1 LLCTALGIALV
12 CGSAPGAP
20 AAVILRPHFYQTYLF
35 GIVCAIAG
43 AGLFVVALRLR
54 MRQLRV
60 NQTKL
65 VLLVDERTR
74 ALGHHAR
81 ALAESEKRF
90 RQLAENIH
98 EIFWMVD
105 PRNGR
110 FLYVSPAFKEVWLQ
124 DTEAVLR
131 DPSAWLEAV
140 HPDDRVRVRTAKQA
154 QQSGGTSDCEYRI
167 NRPDGSTHWVRDR
180 SFPVY
185 DGAGQLD
192 RVVGISEDITER
204 RHAEET
210 LRRSRDELQLRVLE
224 LKAENV
230 ERRRAEQQLKIAKEV
245 AEAASQSKSEFLA
258 NMSHEIRTPLNGII
272 GMMQLALDTELNPEQ
287 RQALELVESSADSLM
302 GIINDVLDFSKIEA
316 RKLQLEA
323 IEFDLRKTLDQ
334 TFKSLAVRAHQ
345 KGLELIGQLGP
356 DVPELLIGDP
366 IRVTQVV
373 VNLIGNAIKFTS
385 QGEIVVQVRKETQ
398 TAEEITLRFTV
409 ADTGIGIPDE
419 KQKAI
424 FEAFTQADGSSTRQY
439 GGTGLGLSISSR
451 LVAMMGGEIR
461 VESETGKGS
470 TFGFTARFGVR
481 HSHESEGA
489 EIDLRGLPI
498 LIVDDNL
505 TGLRILED
513 MLHDWGA
520 QPVGARDAAGAL
532 SAIVSARFP
541 LILIDAEMPDVSGFA
556 LAERVRKE
564 ANPTARIIMLL
575 SSAGELADGARCR
588 ALGVDSYVTKPLYQA
603 ELKAAI
609 LRSVASMGDRGA
621 VPGIAA
627 ARPRSHTGAALD
639 ILLVEDN
646 PINRRVAVRLL
657 EKHGHKVVTANNG
670 REALEVLERL
680 DWTVGLI
687 LMDVQMPEMDG
698 YQTTAAIRHREKST
712 NSHLPI
718 VAMTAHALDRDR
730 ERCLAAGMDAYL
742 SKPIQTGKL
751 YELVDRMASGL
762 QFV

>member
-1 LLCTALGIALV
+1 
-12 CGSAPGAP
+12 
-20 AAVILRPHFYQTYLF
+20 
-35 GIVCAIAG
+35 
-43 AGLFVVALRLR
+43 
-54 MRQLRV
+54 
-60 NQTKL
+60 
-65 VLLVDERTR
+65 
-74 ALGHHAR
+74 
-81 ALAESEKRF
+81 
-90 RQLAENIH
+90 
-98 EIFWMVD
+98 
-105 PRNGR
+105 
-110 FLYVSPAFKEVWLQ
+110 VW
-124 DTEAVLR
+124 
-131 DPSAWLEAV
+131 
-140 HPDDRVRVRTAKQA
+140 
-154 QQSGGTSDCEYRI
+154 
-167 NRPDGSTHWVRDR
+167 DR

-287 RQALELVESSADSLM
+287 WQALELVESSADSLM

-316 RKLQLEA
+316 KKLQLEA

-373 VNLIGNAIKFTS
+373 VNLIGNAIKFTN

-398 TAEEITLRFTV
+398 TAQEITLRFTV

-439 GGTGLGLSISSR
+439 GGTGLGLSISSQ

-461 VESETGKGS
+461 VESEPGKGS

-481 HSHESEGA
+481 QIHESDRESDGA
-489 EIDLRGLPI
+489 KIDLRGLPI

-513 MLHDWGA
+513 MLNDWGA
-520 QPVGARDAAGAL
+520 QPVGARDAAAAL
-532 SAIVSARFP
+532 SAIVRHRDAGTRFP

-556 LAERVRKE
+556 LAERIRAE
-564 ANPTARIIMLL
+564 ADSTARIIMLL
-575 SSAGELADGARCR
+575 SSAGELAGGARCR
-588 ALGVDSYVTKPLYQA
+588 ALGVHSYVTKPLYQA

-609 LRSVASMGDRGA
+609 LRSVESMDNRAA
-621 VPGIAA
+621 VPDVAA
-627 ARPRSHTGAALD
+627 AKLPSGTGSALD
-639 ILLVEDN
+639 VLLVEDN

-680 DWTVGLI
+680 DWTIDLI

-698 YQTTAAIRHREKST
+698 YQATAAIRHREKST
-712 NSHLPI
+712 SSHLPI

-742 SKPIQTGKL
+742 SKPIQTDKL